1 MARRRTVRE
10 PAYLEF
16 GLLMLLIPLLSPQGW
31 DYVLLVATPAVMI
44 LVDRWRETGIGVAH
58 RHGHRLA
65 GHRFHDH
72 RPAGPSGVQL
82 HHADQPAHDLRDAAD
97 RGPWR
102 TCAGGDSHDS
112 RDSHALLAI
121 SRRRG
126 AAALHAATLKFE
138 APAGWVSKPPASTM
152 RVVEYTLPKVAPDTE
167 DAALAVY
174 FFGPQAGTVQANLD
188 RWIGQM
194 TQPDGRASKD
204 VARTSTF
211 QTTSGLKVSLVDLTG
226 TYVAEM
232 SPGSAD
238 HFNKPGFRLRL
249 R

>member
-1 MARRRTVRE
+1 MTRATRT
-10 PAYLEF
+10 ALF
-16 GLLMLLIPLLSPQGW
+16 AI
-31 DYVLLVATPAVMI
+31 VAV
-44 LVDRWRETGIGVAH
+44 VGV
-58 RHGHRLA
+58 
-65 GHRFHDH
+65 
-72 RPAGPSGVQL
+72 
-82 HHADQPAHDLRDAAD
+82 
-97 RGPWR
+97 
-102 TCAGGDSHDS
+102 
-112 RDSHALLAI
+112 
-121 SRRRG
+121 
-126 AAALHAATLKFE
+126 AALHAATLKFE
-138 APAGWVSKPPASTM
+138 APAGWVSKPPASAM

-238 HFNKPGFRLRL
+238 HFNKPGFRLRAAVIETPEGSYYVKL
-249 R
+249 TGPAATVAKWDKEFVAFVKSARVDAYEGQR